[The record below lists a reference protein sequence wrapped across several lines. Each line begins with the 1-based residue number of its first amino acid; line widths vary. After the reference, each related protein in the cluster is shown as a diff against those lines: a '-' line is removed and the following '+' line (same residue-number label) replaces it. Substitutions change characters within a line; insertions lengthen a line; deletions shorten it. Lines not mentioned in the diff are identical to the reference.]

1 MADRD
6 KLKRFMARMN
16 SDKMTQEGV
25 VAEITRNDLDDDD
38 TAEVVIRFGPR
49 PEKDEDDDRIPTSSD
64 LARTAR
70 LRVPDA
76 MAAKLS
82 PQQRVRLTL
91 EPLGSEHKDGEEA

>member
-38 TAEVVIRFGPR
+38 TAELVIRFGPR
-49 PEKDEDDDRIPTSSD
+49 PERDKDGDRVPSFAD
-64 LARTAR
+64 RVHTANI
-70 LRVPDA
+70 RVPDV
-76 MAAKLS
+76 MAAKLE
-82 PQQRVRLTL
+82 PQQRIRLTL